1 MDTPLFIVGTERSG
15 SNLLRLVLD
24 AHPRLFVPHPPH
36 VMHFFG
42 PLEAR
47 YGDLSREPALR
58 RLTADVLRLVE
69 GHIHRWDHIP
79 SVDSVVARAPTRD
92 LFGVMAGLY
101 EAAREHAGKPRW
113 GNKSTFMVHH
123 AGRVLKAYPA
133 ARFLW
138 LVRDPRDVAVSSRE
152 SVFSPFHPLRTATLW
167 ARQQAEGARLER
179 DWPEHVLRVH
189 YEALVGEPEA
199 TVARICGFLGEE
211 PDPAMLAFHRRPAAQ
226 RSASLSESWA
236 RTGQPI
242 EANRVGRWEGA
253 LSALELAQVEVTAA
267 EPMRLLGYDRHTDA
281 GTEVLPGPLGEAR
294 VTARDRLDWLRVEA
308 RSLRRDRNVWQR
320 WGRWALMRRIA
331 LERAVDPAGAAGP
344 R

>member
-1 MDTPLFIVGTERSG
+1 MDAPLFIVGTERSG

-42 PLEAR
+42 PLEHR
-47 YGDLSREPALR
+47 YGDLTREPALR
-58 RLTADVLRLVE
+58 ALTRDVLRLVE
-69 GHIHRWDHIP
+69 GHIHQWERVP
-79 SVDSVVARAPTRD
+79 SVDAVLARAPTRD

-101 EAAREHAGKPRW
+101 TAACDHAGKPRW

-123 AGRVLKAYPA
+123 ADRVRAVYPS

-167 ARQQAEGARLER
+167 ARQQAEGARLEAA
-179 DWPEHVLRVH
+179 WPDQVLRVH

-199 TVARICGFLGEE
+199 TVGRICDFLGEV
-211 PDPAMLAFHRRPAAQ
+211 PDPAMQSFHKRPAAQ
-226 RSASLSESWA
+226 RSAGLSQSWA

-242 EANRVGRWEGA
+242 QASRVGRWAGA
-253 LSALELAQVEVTAA
+253 LSALELAQVEVTADA
-267 EPMRLLGYDRHTDA
+267 QMRLLGYDRQTDA
-281 GTEVLPGPLGEAR
+281 GPEVLPGPLGEAR
-294 VTARDRLDWLRVEA
+294 VELRDRVDWLKVEA
-308 RSLRRDRNVWQR
+308 QSLRHDRNVWRR

-331 LERAVDPAGAAGP
+331 LERALDSASSKGGP
-344 R
+344 

>member
-1 MDTPLFIVGTERSG
+1 MSAPLFIIGTERSG

-24 AHPRLFVPHPPH
+24 AHPHLFVPHPPH

-47 YGDLSREPALR
+47 YGDLSRDPALR
-58 RLTADVLRLVE
+58 RLAADVLRLVE
-69 GHIHRWDHIP
+69 GHIHRWDFVP
-79 SVDSVVARAPTRD
+79 SVDDVVARAPTRD
-92 LFGVMAGLY
+92 LFGVTAGLY
-101 EAAREHAGKPRW
+101 EAARHHAGKPRW

-123 AGRVLKAYPA
+123 AERVLRAYPA

-179 DWPEHVLRVH
+179 DRPDHVLRVH
-189 YEALVGEPEA
+189 YEALVGDPTA
-199 TVARICGFLGEE
+199 TVARICAFLGEE
-211 PDPAMLAFHRRPAAQ
+211 PDPAMLAFHRRPAAK
-226 RSASLSESWA
+226 RSAGLSESWA

-242 EANRVGRWEGA
+242 MANRVGRWEGA
-253 LSALELAQVEVTAA
+253 LSARELAQVEVTAA
-267 EPMRLLGYDRHTDA
+267 EPMRLLGYDRQTDA
-281 GTEVLPGPLGEAR
+281 GPEVLPGPLGEAR
-294 VTARDRLDWLRVEA
+294 VEVRDRLDWLRVEA

-331 LERAVDPAGAAGP
+331 AERALEAGSPTGP